1 MKLNRSINLI
11 DLVDPMKVTIIF
23 FFNFKLQILWWK
35 LLQNMCHVSKK
46 TLVKCIA
53 RNFYIC
59 EMTHFGKNIDLIEI
73 KSLKSLLH
81 DGKVVKCNF
90 HIMLLSLHKM
100 SFD

>member
-1 MKLNRSINLI
+1 MVEIATKYL
-11 DLVDPMKVTIIF
+11 
-23 FFNFKLQILWWK
+23 
-35 LLQNMCHVSKK
+35 CHVSKK

-53 RNFYIC
+53 RNFCIC

-81 DGKVVKCNF
+81 DGRVVNYNF

-100 SFD
+100 LVD